1 MTQLEKKCKIMHNH
15 TEADLINLGLFKIQS
30 DL

>member
-1 MTQLEKKCKIMHNH
+1 MTKLEKKCKIMHNC
-15 TEADLINLGLFKIQS
+15 TEANLINSGLFKIQF